1 MAEAFDSM
9 NVAELKA
16 ELKARELPVSG
27 RKSDLIAR
35 LNSNSKET
43 EPIFIGELVDNSILN
58 QAKAFLAMPA
68 VVASILVVLIMTSTV
83 AVFKPEWLGLA
94 SESAKYQLIDFDADQ
109 TRKYAQDLVDLGH
122 PEWKGRMSGSGE
134 EGQAAEYIINNFE
147 EMGFMP
153 EMNNYDVPMF
163 AINDEPEIG
172 YCIPG
177 ILAGRPGECSA
188 GDVGRQEV
196 FFTHRE
202 QFVLQ
207 GYSGSAD
214 IQFGQDMQVVDL
226 GNGNASK
233 DWASAQGAVALV
245 WAASDNDGN
254 TDMYIRADENQVGAL
269 VLVNMLNNCDL
280 LFEGDCIPIFKGI
293 RVDTFKEE
301 RGAIPDN
308 IPFMAISKK
317 AGEELQQ
324 ALELDARIHISTDVD
339 NTGELLVRVPCG
351 TIYGESDD
359 IIIVGGH
366 HDTVYSGPGAVDDTS
381 GTASV
386 LEMARQIGLLY
397 QEYGTP
403 EKSIRFCT
411 WGGEEEGLWG
421 SRYYVAD
428 KISTLTENLELY
440 INLDMNHIDID
451 YENRGNSIRLF
462 SNSEKHLDHVQEI
475 SDIYWDANKDMAK
488 KYEISF
494 ALLEGEKGESD
505 GMPYNSDHGPFVY
518 DLDGRNGNAIVCYG
532 SGSWEYHTYLDDM
545 SRFNEESLGISVT
558 IYGTYLRYLAWG

>member
-1 MAEAFDSM
+1 M
-9 NVAELKA
+9 NVSQLKE
-16 ELKARELPVSG
+16 ELKARGLPVSG
-27 RKSDLIAR
+27 NKSTLIER
-35 LNSNSKET
+35 LVESQPVQE
-43 EPIFIGELVDNSILN
+43 EVFHAELFESGRWQRTKTI
-58 QAKAFLAMPA
+58 LAMPS
-68 VVASILVVLIMTSTV
+68 VIASILILLMLTSTV
-83 AVFKPEWLGLA
+83 AVLKPEWLGFG
-94 SESAKYQLIDFDADQ
+94 EEKPQYELIDFDPDQ
-109 TRKYAQDLVDLGH
+109 TRQYAQDLVDMGH
-122 PEWKGRMSGSGE
+122 PDWKGRMSGSGE
-134 EGQAAEYIINNFE
+134 EGAAAEYIINSFE
-147 EMGFMP
+147 AMGFKP

-163 AINDEPEIG
+163 AVNDEPEIG

-177 ILAGRPGECSA
+177 LLAGRPGECSA
-188 GDVGRQEV
+188 ADVGRQEV

-202 QFVLQ
+202 QFVIQ

-226 GNGNASK
+226 GNGSASA

-254 TDMYIRADENQVGAL
+254 TDMYIRADENEVGAL
-269 VLVNMLNNCDL
+269 ILINMQNNCDL

-308 IPFMAISKK
+308 IPFMALSKK
-317 AGEELQQ
+317 AGEELSQ
-324 ALELDARIHISTDVD
+324 ALDNDARIRIYADVD
-339 NTGELLVRVPCG
+339 NTGELMVRVPCG

-397 QEYGTP
+397 QENGIP

-421 SRYYVAD
+421 SRYYVED
-428 KISTLTENLELY
+428 KISTLTKNLELY
-440 INLDMNHIDID
+440 INLDMNHVDID
-451 YENRGNSIRLF
+451 YATRGNTVSLF
-462 SNSEKHLDHVQEI
+462 SNSEKHLDHVKAI
-475 SDIYWDANKDMAK
+475 SDIYWESNPDMDA
-488 KYEISF
+488 KYDIRFS
-494 ALLEGEKGESD
+494 LLEGDRGDSD

-518 DLDGRNGNAIVCYG
+518 DLDGRNGDAIVCYG